1 MIISRKKFENEMEK
15 VRSAE
20 WERQRKEREDEN
32 LWKAIYILQERVDK
46 LEGKEKNKKTCRPS
60 VL

>member
-20 WERQRKEREDEN
+20 WERQRKEREEEN
-32 LWKAIYILQERVDK
+32 MWKAIYILQERVDK
-46 LEGKEKNKKTCRPS
+46 LEGKGNNEKTCRPS